1 MWTSSVEYRLYII
14 YIMDWKHNK
23 KGKQQWTVKKDIKQK
38 KEKKRK
44 NSKEGQTNRKG
55 RNKKRNT
62 KEEETT
68 TFHNITWLQDATGF
82 SWLSLVSWLSGFPMR
97 PRDHHMGIFQDV
109 AGPKDLVHGLLWAA
123 LAAFVPWMVN
133 LGIFRDFYWKI
144 GKKTWANGLTKKK
157 HWPFCEAIMVISW
170 GYTGWTRFWRSLCG
184 I

>member
-38 KEKKRK
+38 KEKTRK

-82 SWLSLVSWLSGFPMR
+82 SWLSLVSRLSGFPMR

-144 GKKTWANGLTKKK
+144 GKKTWANGLTKKN
-157 HWPFCEAIMVISW
+157 HWPFCGAIMVISW